1 MFTEDT
7 VFILGAGASWHYG
20 YPTGEDLVKKII
32 AKANSFAEDLSEN
45 SLHPFR
51 KYNYGECAAKISDE
65 EIPSFEYSRS
75 RDEIRNNCYLLAN
88 RLVLTN
94 ALVIDYFLSQQ
105 TDAIQELGKFFI
117 AWVIIE
123 CEATYFSGVKA
134 ASNNNYNR
142 NRKKESGKA
151 YKEYNDDWCRFLL
164 HKIIGECENQ
174 KSPSCSGKLLSDNK
188 VKFITFNYDVSLEQN
203 LLKGLQAF
211 PDFFDQKQICEFF
224 SDDRFI
230 HMYGQVSTDFIQ
242 GPTSIATKWDASQR
256 INPDFNA
263 IYETSL
269 QIRTIEGNKGEDQI
283 FDRSKKVVQNAK
295 RIFILGFGF
304 DDRNCER
311 LGLSVHGAGRDNKVS
326 ISFTN
331 FSDSDV
337 INKKVNRLFGLN
349 DFFYRGGPNLLQKNK
364 HRSHSFGGLIR
375 NTYER
380 STVDVYR
387 ALAEDIEL

>member
-32 AKANSFAEDLSEN
+32 EKAKSFADNLSEN
-45 SLHPFR
+45 SPHPFR
-51 KYNYGECAAKISDE
+51 KDVFGSYTAKICNE
-65 EIPSFEYSRS
+65 EIPPFEYSSS
-75 RDEIRNNCYLLAN
+75 RNVIRNNCYLLAN
-88 RLVLTN
+88 RLVQTN

-123 CEATYFSGVKA
+123 CEATYFSGLNA
-134 ASNNNYNR
+134 SGSNNCNR
-142 NRKKESGKA
+142 NRKIESGKA

-164 HKIIGECENQ
+164 HKIIGDCENNE
-174 KSPSCSGKLLSDNK
+174 SASSGGRCLSDNK

-211 PDFFDQKQICEFF
+211 SDFFGQKKIEEFF

-230 HMYGQVSTDFIQ
+230 HMYGQVRTDYFKD
-242 GPTSIATKWDASQR
+242 PTSISTKWDTAKR
-256 INPDFNA
+256 INPDFKA
-263 IYETSL
+263 IYDASL

-283 FDRSKKVVQNAK
+283 FDRSKNVVRNAK

-311 LGLSVHGAGRDNKVS
+311 LGLSTIHDSSAGNRVD
-326 ISFTN
+326 ICFTN
-331 FSDSDV
+331 FLDSDV
-337 INKKVNRLFGLN
+337 VNKRANRLFDLDGR
-349 DFFYRGGPNLLQKNK
+349 FYRGGRNLYRGPWN
-364 HRSHSFGGLIR
+364 I
-375 NTYER
+375 YER

-387 ALAEDIEL
+387 ALAEDFEI